1 MNFKSLLEE
10 LKRNWMFSAI
20 LSILLG
26 LVLLFFPGIT
36 TRVVCFLLG
45 GLVIIYGLTH
55 IIRYFRQE
63 STYADLFRGD
73 LMTGLFSVAIGLF
86 MILRADVVVSLIPII
101 FGIVLMAN
109 GIAGVQRAADARR
122 AGYSRWGMLLALAV
136 LTVALSIL
144 LLINPFATIKVTVA
158 VIGASL
164 IYEGISDLAAM
175 HLVGKR
181 IEEWKKSN
189 GHS

>member
-1 MNFKSLLEE
+1 MNFKGLLEE

-20 LSILLG
+20 LSMLLG
-26 LVLLFFPGIT
+26 LVLLLFPGIT

-45 GLVIIYGLTH
+45 GLIILYGLTH
-55 IIRYFRQE
+55 VIRYFRQE
-63 STYADLFRGD
+63 NTYAELFQGD
-73 LMTGLFSVAIGLF
+73 LMIGLFGIAIGLF

-109 GIAGVQRAADARR
+109 GIAGVQRAANARR
-122 AGYSRWGMLLALAV
+122 AGYSRWGLLLALAI
-136 LTVALSIL
+136 LTAALSIL
-144 LLINPFATIKVTVA
+144 LLVNPFATIKVTVA

-164 IYEGISDLAAM
+164 IYEGISDLVAM

-181 IEEWKKSN
+181 IEKWKKSN
-189 GHS
+189 GQA